1 MVDTAAWNQGLI
13 NAQAL
18 GLGDVLGKN
27 NKLKATIDA
36 ILAHAAKEITELRNG
51 QQTYQQFLAQK
62 GNGDAVHESLEIFGA
77 VRPDLLAEDA
87 SLGAKRVMNLRLFAW
102 TEWFQQTLHG
112 QLRLGENQA
121 PILRHLSETLSENDG
136 KVESPEATVSAL
148 NDIAARMEFTA
159 GMDNGHEWVE
169 DRIHEMAKT
178 VEWNPDDPTIPVAAS
193 IKQVVPNLVDYEK
206 RTGETYE
213 PFKENMYGINNM
225 AAR

>member
-1 MVDTAAWNQGLI
+1 MVDTTAWNQGII

-18 GLGDVLGKN
+18 GLGELIGEND
-27 NKLKATIDA
+27 KLNETIEA

-77 VRPDLLAEDA
+77 VRPDQLAEDA
-87 SLGAKRVMNLRLFAW
+87 SLGAKRVMNLKLFAW
-102 TEWFQQTLHG
+102 SEWFQQTLHG
-112 QLRLGENQA
+112 QLTFGTRQA
-121 PILRHLSETLSENDG
+121 PILRHLSQAVSENDG
-136 KVESPEATVSAL
+136 KIENPEATVSAL
-148 NDIAARMEFTA
+148 NDIAARMEFSA

-169 DRIHEMAKT
+169 DRIHEMAKS
-178 VEWNPDDPTIPVAAS
+178 VEWQSDDPTIPVESS